1 MRNPFQKAQ
10 FFGATEGRDVT
21 EGRDATEGRDVTE
34 GRDATDVMDGRCATE
49 RRDAL
54 EGRPQPGPAL
64 PTLMSSVILSARQQR

>member
-21 EGRDATEGRDVTE
+21 EGRDATE
-34 GRDATDVMDGRCATE
+34 C
-49 RRDAL
+49 RDAL

-64 PTLMSSVILSARQQR
+64 HAQ